1 MLNRYLEGVHMR
13 ELTITELGVVSGGM
27 NFDEA
32 AFGTVMI
39 AAGYTI
45 AAITPA
51 GAVVVGVGVVTAF
64 AGGFL
69 VGDGLVNNGKYSEL
83 LDESFEVDAQ

>member
-1 MLNRYLEGVHMR
+1 MR
-13 ELTITELGVVSGGM
+13 ELTVTELGVVSGGM

-32 AFGTVMI
+32 GFGAVMI

-45 AAITPA
+45 AAMTPA
-51 GAVVVGVGVVTAF
+51 GAVVVGVGLVMGF

-69 VGDGLVNNGKYSEL
+69 IGDGLVNNGKYSEL
-83 LDESFEVDAQ
+83 LDETFEVDAQ